1 MQVSLNWLN
10 EFVDLSD
17 IDESQIAHE
26 LTMSGLEVEAIEHLK
41 PQFKNIRTAK
51 ILKIDSHPN
60 ADKLHLVT
68 VDIGGETKTVV
79 CGAQNIEEGQII
91 PYASVGSEVFSRK
104 RERAEGETSSQT
116 CEALQTRLMRAS
128 KQTGEMFTLTPA
140 VIRGVESQGML
151 CSADEL
157 GLTER
162 NYQSEDGIL
171 VLSRF
176 VKNVELGKPLED
188 ILGLE
193 EDTVFDV
200 APTANRGDQMSVIG
214 VARELCAI
222 FNKEL
227 KFSPLVSTKD
237 LATDEFKVEIIDKDT
252 CKYYSVGVLK
262 DVKIKQSPSWMQ
274 KRLISS
280 GIRSINNVVDI
291 TNYVLLEYGTPL
303 HSFDLNKLNGY
314 LSVRRAKEGEKL
326 VTLDGVERNLTTDSV
341 LIATKQEGVCLAGVF
356 GGANSEVDENTTAI
370 ALEAAYF
377 VPSSNRKSS
386 RSVGYRSDACAR
398 FERGVDIEAVKPAL
412 MRAMQLLV
420 ELADAKIIGVVE
432 DGQNEL
438 ENVQI
443 TLRFAQ
449 VERILGCKI
458 ENSRCISI
466 LEKLGFKLLGK
477 NESAAKFE
485 VPSFRANDVTREIDL
500 IEEIA
505 RINGYDKIAPTLP
518 AKNQAAVISDEEK
531 ILKKINTTLLASGL
545 NEIITTSLIGEPLL
559 KQFSLDYDKDKAVYV
574 ENPQSEEYTMMRQT
588 LIANILH
595 CLKYNYD
602 NGQKVFWAYE
612 TGKIYFKNRPA
623 DNKNSGVDE
632 IKMLSGCLTGEI
644 QASQWGVNG
653 AKLDFFTLKGL
664 FENLFNELGLSSRIQ
679 YKTLDCQ
686 TVQPFSHS
694 AFHPYRSAKL
704 VMLGKTPIELGFF
717 GQLHPILKD
726 KLKLNQDAFVFEVNL
741 DEIIKAVNLST
752 ARYKK
757 LPQFPEVQRDLSFVV
772 PESVSYDELQKIVKK
787 AVQSNLFK
795 GCEVFD
801 VYKGE
806 NIKEGFKSIAFRVK
820 MQDENATLTDE
831 IVDSQMKSVQESLEK
846 AFEGIALRT

>member
-17 IDESQIAHE
+17 IDEKQIAHE

-41 PQFKNIRTAK
+41 PQFKNIITAK
-51 ILKIDSHPN
+51 ILKIDNHPN

-68 VDIGGETKTVV
+68 VDIGNETKTVV

-104 RERAEGETSSQT
+104 
-116 CEALQTRLMRAS
+116 
-128 KQTGEMFTLTPA
+128 TGEMFTLTPA

-157 GLTER
+157 GLTDR

-171 VLSRF
+171 ILSRF
-176 VKNVELGKPLED
+176 VKNAQSPDFLGKTLED
-188 ILGLE
+188 VLGLE

-200 APTANRGDQMSVIG
+200 APTANRGDEMSVIG

-227 KFSPLVSTKD
+227 KFSPLESTTD
-237 LATDEFKVEIIDKDT
+237 LSTEDFKVEIIDKDV

-262 DVKIKQSPSWMQ
+262 DIKIKQSPSWMQ

-303 HSFDLNKLNGY
+303 HAFDLNKLNGY
-314 LSVRRAKEGEKL
+314 LSVRRAKEGEKI
-326 VTLDGVERNLTTDSV
+326 VTLDGVERTLTHDSV
-341 LIATKQEGVCLAGVF
+341 LIATKEEGVCLAGVF
-356 GGANSEVDENTTAI
+356 GGQNSEIDDNTTSI

-377 VPSSNRKSS
+377 VPSTNRKSS

-412 MRAMQLLV
+412 MRAMQLLAQ
-420 ELADAKIIGVVE
+420 LAEAKIVGMVE
-432 DGQNEL
+432 DGENEL
-438 ENVQI
+438 EKAQI
-443 TLRFAQ
+443 TLRFSQ
-449 VERILGCKI
+449 VERILGCRI

-531 ILKKINTTLLASGL
+531 ILKQVNSTLLASGL

-559 KQFSLDYDKDKAVYV
+559 KQFSLSYDKEKAVFV
-574 ENPQSEEYTMMRQT
+574 ENPQSEEYTMLRQT
-588 LIANILH
+588 LIANVLH

-602 NGQKVFWAYE
+602 NGQKNFWAYE
-612 TGKIYFKNRPA
+612 IGKIYLKNRPA
-623 DNKNSGVDE
+623 DGKNSGVDE
-632 IKMLSGCLTGEI
+632 SKTLSGCLTGEI

-653 AKLDFFTLKGL
+653 AKLDFFTLKGI
-664 FENLFNELGLSSRIQ
+664 FENLFNELGISNR
-679 YKTLDCQ
+679 
-686 TVQPFSHS
+686 VQFK
-694 AFHPYRSAKL
+694 ACDNVDVLHPYRSAKL

-726 KLKLNQDAFVFEVNL
+726 KLKLNQDAFLFEVNL
-741 DEIIKAVNLST
+741 EEIIKAVNLST

-772 PESVSYDELQKIVKK
+772 PESISYDELQKVVKK

-831 IVDSQMKSVQESLEK
+831 IVDAQMKSVQASLQK
-846 AFEGIALRT
+846 ALDISLRS

>member
-10 EFVDLSD
+10 EFVDLSN
-17 IDESQIAHE
+17 IDENQIAHE
-26 LTMSGLEVEAIEHLK
+26 LTMSGLEVEGVEHLK

-51 ILKIDSHPN
+51 ILKIDQHPN

-104 RERAEGETSSQT
+104 
-116 CEALQTRLMRAS
+116 
-128 KQTGEMFTLTPA
+128 TGEMFTLTPA

-171 VLSRF
+171 ILSRF
-176 VKNVELGKPLED
+176 VKNIELGKALED
-188 ILGLE
+188 VLGLE

-222 FNKEL
+222 FDKEL
-227 KFSPLVSTKD
+227 KFSPLVSTND
-237 LATDEFKVEIIDKDT
+237 LTTDEFKVEIIDQDT

-262 DVKIKQSPSWMQ
+262 DIKIKQSPSWMQ

-303 HSFDLNKLNGY
+303 HAFDLNKLNGY
-314 LSVRRAKEGEKL
+314 LSVRKAKEGEKI
-326 VTLDGVERNLTTDSV
+326 VTLDGVERTLTNDSV
-341 LIATKQEGVCLAGVF
+341 LIATKEEGVCLAGVF
-356 GGANSEVDENTTAI
+356 GGQNSEVDENTTAI

-420 ELADAKIIGVVE
+420 ELADAKIIGMVE

-438 ENVQI
+438 ENAQI

-449 VERILGCKI
+449 IERILGCRI

-485 VPSFRANDVTREIDL
+485 VPSFRTNDVTREIDL

-531 ILKKINTTLLASGL
+531 ILKTINSTLLASGL

-559 KQFSLDYDKDKAVYV
+559 KQFPLNYDKDKAVFV
-574 ENPQSEEYTMMRQT
+574 ENPQSEEYTMLRQT
-588 LIANILH
+588 LIANVLH

-602 NGQKVFWAYE
+602 NGQKIFWAYE
-612 TGKIYFKNRPA
+612 IGKIYFKNTPA
-623 DNKNSGVDE
+623 DDKNSGVQE
-632 IKMLSGCLTGEI
+632 IKMLSGCLTGEV
-644 QASQWGVNG
+644 QASQWQQN
-653 AKLDFFTLKGL
+653 AKLDFYTLKGI
-664 FENLFNELGLSSRIQ
+664 FENLFNELGISSRIQ
-679 YKTLDCQ
+679 FKSCDNVDVL
-686 TVQPFSHS
+686 
-694 AFHPYRSAKL
+694 HPYRSAKL
-704 VMLGKTPIELGFF
+704 VMLGKTPTELGFF

-726 KLKLNQDAFVFEVNL
+726 KLKLNQGAFLFEVNL
-741 DEIIKAVNLST
+741 EEIIKAVNLST

-757 LPQFPEVQRDLSFVV
+757 LAQFPEVQRDLSFVV

-806 NIKEGFKSIAFRVK
+806 KIQEGYKSIAFRVK

-831 IVDSQMKSVQESLEK
+831 IVDAQMKSVQASLQK
-846 AFEGIALRT
+846 ALDVSLRS